1 MDLMSGKIAEPEAN
15 WQETCTSSAGMSVFH
30 DKGLAF
36 RLSGDRKRRSMTARL
51 WVVVLG
57 LMVWPGCA
65 GQQSTH
71 GSSGGSS
78 EQTTAPKASPAST
91 PSQETPP
98 LPSASPTPGAGQ
110 SPGEAIAIDSA
121 LQAQI
126 QDAFDRDPIFSRGG
140 LKVTVLEDGIELSG
154 DVASG
159 RDRQNAA
166 RIAQS
171 YARGKK
177 VVNHVV
183 VKVHSAQPG
192 PTPPQDP
199 PANLSSPADNRASSG
214 NSPP

>member
-1 MDLMSGKIAEPEAN
+1 MARDLHIQLWDECVS
-15 WQETCTSSAGMSVFH
+15 QEGSSC
-30 DKGLAF
+30 
-36 RLSGDRKRRSMTARL
+36 RLREDRKRRSMKASL
-51 WVVVLG
+51 WVAVLG
-57 LMVWPGCA
+57 LMVWPGHA

-71 GSSGGSS
+71 GAGGGKF

-98 LPSASPTPGAGQ
+98 IPSGSPTPGAGE
-110 SPGEAIAIDSA
+110 SPSETIAIDSA

-126 QDAFDRDPIFSRGG
+126 QDAFDKDPIFSRGG
-140 LKVTVLEDGIELSG
+140 LKVTVLQDGIELSG

-159 RDRQNAA
+159 RDRLNAA

-177 VVNHVV
+177 VLNHVV
-183 VKVHSAQPG
+183 VKGHSAQPG
-192 PTPPQDP
+192 STPPQDP
-199 PANLSSPADNRASSG
+199 PANVSSPAGNHASSG